1 MPTECPLRSASVR
14 IEGSIDMKEL
24 SGCPITDATATT
36 GSFLA
41 TAKNTSCS

>member
-1 MPTECPLRSASVR
+1 MPTEWPLRSASER

-41 TAKNTSCS
+41 AAKNTSCS